1 MIEFIEKDP
10 RLTNTQSLNITYP
23 RTINVAFGNY
33 PVVEDIHN
41 LIISIKNNIDPDI
54 SYATNVRANMTK
66 FKFLN
71 DNLIIKRFLDFCV
84 AKHQLTSPGIFEYF
98 YSRKKVEDCW
108 GNELNKG
115 DEVVMHNH
123 EKIHGI
129 LYLSGGTP
137 TIFPELNIKIDP
149 SPGDYYFFPPSIL
162 HYVEKQISDEKR
174 YTVIFNIS
182 ENTSWHEDKKIREK
196 YGKNV

>member
-71 DNLIIKRFLDFCV
+71 DNLIIIK
-84 AKHQLTSPGIFEYF
+84 F
-98 YSRKKVEDCW
+98 YMVD
-108 GNELNKG
+108 
-115 DEVVMHNH
+115 
-123 EKIHGI
+123 
-129 LYLSGGTP
+129 
-137 TIFPELNIKIDP
+137 
-149 SPGDYYFFPPSIL
+149 
-162 HYVEKQISDEKR
+162 Q
-174 YTVIFNIS
+174 
-182 ENTSWHEDKKIREK
+182 
-196 YGKNV
+196 

>member
-1 MIEFIEKDP
+1 MC
-10 RLTNTQSLNITYP
+10 
-23 RTINVAFGNY
+23 G
-33 PVVEDIHN
+33 
-41 LIISIKNNIDPDI
+41 
-54 SYATNVRANMTK
+54 
-66 FKFLN
+66 
-71 DNLIIKRFLDFCV
+71 
-84 AKHQLTSPGIFEYF
+84 KHQLTSPGIFEYF

-129 LYLSGGTP
+129 LYLSGGNP
-137 TIFPELNIKIDP
+137 TIFPELNIKIHP